1 MTRVSIESNGHQ
13 SPFSVLGIA
22 LVAEERGKGASLAF
36 RYPAVPQNVNH
47 ADNLFFTL
55 PPRVMA
61 KLFRPKRPLCGQ
73 PMTLTVGGT
82 IFCCWA
88 VLMCPNRCDNSSG
101 LVLFSVVVAL
111 IPLVHTSSLLTSG
124 WSYDAE
130 EIRRQFRRGS
140 DLYQLQEETETEK
153 TTSQDTD
160 LFLAVRKV
168 HISLVRLS
176 RVLER
181 EELRCRYVSLHA
193 TELQKIGAEF
203 TASREKAKNPPSSS
217 TSEVGKGRHRRVL
230 KSGSVG
236 GGNIV
241 TEMGADVESD
251 RLRKIEMKERQQLD
265 QEVMDLMLAAKV
277 EGSQIY
283 GNLARE
289 LLQVYHALSRNDQ
302 SLSPGTAIRSA
313 RDSMVF
319 INRHVAVP
327 IESVEQKYCCESRKE
342 VRPYHTLLFPRTSAA
357 SLADGIT
364 SSNCRIKTFLSMLDP
379 RKSLSEISHE
389 SNVPISFIMEMANYL
404 VDNKLCVISHVFS
417 TRCTLACCNDAIS
430 RINHLRLA
438 FSQAFHQQPIH
449 CVVSLLTMGLTIDEL
464 LEKLGSGEAFQHFPL
479 GDALEQLRS
488 DVQKAR
494 EEEKIR
500 VRQEAQDDNKD
511 LSEVE
516 LAQEV
521 DHVGTGV
528 TTVATVA
535 PRNQQTVED
544 DSTNPFL
551 SSVATLEEF
560 VFAMATWLGAY
571 KVVLPKIEYLVAGT
585 FFAGCNSPR
594 LADSINASSKEEPTF
609 MVGSDVKEPSDS
621 LEVLYRDLV
630 EKGCFNGRM
639 SNVWLCYKFGLDER
653 TFKQLRSW
661 GLQSGR
667 FKSLIRLPTQRD
679 DI

>member
-1 MTRVSIESNGHQ
+1 MRVSIEPSGHH
-13 SPFSVLGIA
+13 SPFDVLGIA
-22 LVAEERGKGASLAF
+22 LVAEERGKGACLAF
-36 RYPAVPQNVNH
+36 RYPAVPQNMNH
-47 ADNLFFTL
+47 ANNLFFTL
-55 PPRVMA
+55 PSRVMA

-73 PMTLTVGGT
+73 PMTVTVGGT

-88 VLMCPNRCDNSSG
+88 VLMCPNRSGTSSG
-101 LVLFSVVVAL
+101 LVLFSVVVSL
-111 IPLVHTSSLLTSG
+111 IPSFHTSSFLNSS
-124 WSYDAE
+124 WSYNAE
-130 EIRRQFRRGS
+130 ERQRQFRRGS
-140 DLYQLQEETETEK
+140 NLYQLQEETDTEK

-168 HISLVRLS
+168 HVSLVRLS

-230 KSGSVG
+230 TSGSVG

-241 TEMGADVESD
+241 TEMGMDMESD
-251 RLRKIEMKERQQLD
+251 RLRKIELKERQQLD

-277 EGSQIY
+277 EGSRIH

-289 LLQVYHALSRNDQ
+289 LLQVYHALCRNDQ
-302 SLSPGTAIRSA
+302 SLSPGTAVLSA

-327 IESVEQKYCCESRKE
+327 IESVEENYCCVSQVQ

-357 SLADGIT
+357 TLADGIT

-389 SNVPISFIMEMANYL
+389 TAVPISFIMEMANYL
-404 VDNKLCVISHVFS
+404 VNNKLCVISHVFS

-430 RINHLRLA
+430 RINDLRLA

-449 CVVSLLTMGLTIDEL
+449 CVVSILTMGLTIDEL
-464 LEKLGSGEAFQHFPL
+464 LEKLGSGEAFQNFPL

-494 EEEKIR
+494 EEEKMR
-500 VRQEAQDDNKD
+500 VRQKAQDENEDH
-511 LSEVE
+511 SEME
-516 LAQEV
+516 LTQEV
-521 DHVGTGV
+521 DRVGTVVTSVAGV
-528 TTVATVA
+528 N
-535 PRNQQTVED
+535 PHDPQTVED
-544 DSTNPFL
+544 GSINPFL

-571 KVVLPKIEYLVAGT
+571 QVILPKIEYLVAGR
-585 FFAGCNSPR
+585 FSADCKSPR
-594 LADSINASSKEEPTF
+594 LVDSMNPSSFEEPTLL
-609 MVGSDVKEPSDS
+609 VGSDVKEPSDS
-621 LEVLYRDLV
+621 FEVLYRDLV
-630 EKGCFNGRM
+630 GKGCFNGRM
-639 SNVWLCYKFGLDER
+639 SNVWLCFKFGLDER

-661 GLQSGR
+661 GLHSGR
-667 FKSLIRLPTQRD
+667 LKRIVRLPNERD